1 MHIVYAMSSANKDLD
16 CARMPEEKERNNMK
30 KAAKIPMLLE
40 VRANRRE
47 IVCKNSS
54 KD

>member
-1 MHIVYAMSSANKDLD
+1 MHIVYAMSSANQDLD
-16 CARMPEEKERNNMK
+16 SARMPEGKERDNMK
-30 KAAKIPMLLE
+30 KATKNPMLLE

-47 IVCKNSS
+47 SVYKNSS